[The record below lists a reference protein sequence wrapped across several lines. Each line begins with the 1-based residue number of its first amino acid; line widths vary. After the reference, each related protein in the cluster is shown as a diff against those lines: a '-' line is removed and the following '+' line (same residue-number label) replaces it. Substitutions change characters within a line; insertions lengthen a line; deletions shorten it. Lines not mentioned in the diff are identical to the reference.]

1 APYRSRG
8 ASRIPGVRAA
18 PAGGACRAVVCDD
31 GLRHSGGERRR
42 GGGAHPRH
50 RVAYRLTA
58 TSRGMGGRAC
68 DGSARPGPIGDGSAL
83 GRRGARHPGDRHS
96 RLPGLTTV
104 VVRHVYRPFGARL
117 VVLVMAVALVGATT
131 FLWLA
136 MPAEV
141 RAQFTWTERITI
153 LVFFAAILLGLW
165 GMFRT
170 SVAITDSGLVITN
183 IFKVRSYDWAQ
194 VLAISL

>member
-1 APYRSRG
+1 
-8 ASRIPGVRAA
+8 
-18 PAGGACRAVVCDD
+18 
-31 GLRHSGGERRR
+31 
-42 GGGAHPRH
+42 
-50 RVAYRLTA
+50 
-58 TSRGMGGRAC
+58 M
-68 DGSARPGPIGDGSAL
+68 
-83 GRRGARHPGDRHS
+83 
-96 RLPGLTTV
+96 

-153 LVFFAAILLGLW
+153 LVFLAAILFGLW

-194 VLAISL
+194 VLAISLHRGDPWAVLDLSDGTSVVAMAIQGADGARTKGVLREIGDQIDKHSPGEPLD

>member
-1 APYRSRG
+1 
-8 ASRIPGVRAA
+8 
-18 PAGGACRAVVCDD
+18 
-31 GLRHSGGERRR
+31 
-42 GGGAHPRH
+42 
-50 RVAYRLTA
+50 VA
-58 TSRGMGGRAC
+58 
-68 DGSARPGPIGDGSAL
+68 
-83 GRRGARHPGDRHS
+83 
-96 RLPGLTTV
+96 
-104 VVRHVYRPFGARL
+104 VRHVYRPFGARL

-153 LVFFAAILLGLW
+153 LVFFAAILFGLW

-194 VLAISL
+194 VLAISLHRGDPWAVLDLSDGTSVVAMAIQGSDGARTNGVLREIEQQIEKHSPSEGLG